1 RIVLFG
7 LLASI
12 AIGVAGVF
20 MAEQLDSTF
29 ENSEEVEGFAPLPVL
44 SAIPPIPTKLSRIAR
59 ENLKPLNGNS
69 GAILLETNERD
80 GFSPMQMRQFQRH
93 RLAVLSD
100 PHSIAGQQFGILA
113 LKIER
118 RMRETGKQVLA
129 IASATGEDGK
139 SVTALNVSLAMAES
153 LRGRVV
159 LVDCDMRLPQLHRR
173 LDLPASPGF
182 SDLLRDSKCTISAC
196 RTRVGNL
203 DVIPGGSR
211 TVNPA
216 ALLSST
222 RASEV
227 IDRLRKEYEL
237 IVLDSPPLIAIA
249 DGQLMA
255 DLSDAALLVVR
266 ARRTPAQLVQRC
278 IDNVGAEKLLGVVLN
293 GAEYAGSAYAQAYR
307 HYQKHYLS
315 RV

>member
-1 RIVLFG
+1 
-7 LLASI
+7 
-12 AIGVAGVF
+12 
-20 MAEQLDSTF
+20 
-29 ENSEEVEGFAPLPVL
+29 
-44 SAIPPIPTKLSRIAR
+44 LSRVAQ
-59 ENLKPLNGNS
+59 EYLKPVKGRA
-69 GAILLETNERD
+69 GALLLETDARD

-93 RLAVLSD
+93 RLPVLSD
-100 PHSIAGQQFGILA
+100 PQSIAGQQFGILA

-118 RMRETGKQVLA
+118 RMRDTGKQVLA

-139 SVTALNVSLAMAES
+139 SVTALNVSLAIAES
-153 LRGRVV
+153 LGGGVV
-159 LVDCDMRLPQLHRR
+159 LVDCDLRLPQLHRR
-173 LDLPASPGF
+173 LNLPASPGF
-182 SDLLRDSKCTISAC
+182 SDLLRDAESDISAY

-211 TVNPA
+211 AINPA
-216 ALLSST
+216 ALLSSP

-227 IDRLRKEYEL
+227 LKRLRKEYEV

-266 ARRTPAQLVQRC
+266 ARRTPAELVQRA
-278 IDNVGAEKLLGVVLN
+278 IENVGTDKLLGVVLN

-307 HYQKHYLS
+307 HYRKHYLS